1 MNAYSLDLRERVVA
15 AAEAGTPHAE
25 IVRTFRVGVATI
37 GRYLRRHRRGESL
50 AAKPRPGMRPQIG
63 AAQAEALEGQLRA
76 VGTDASLDEHC
87 ARWQQEQGVAVS
99 VSTMSRALARVAG
112 WTRKKRR

>member
-25 IVRTFRVGVATI
+25 IVRIFRVGVATI
-37 GRYLRRHRRGESL
+37 GRYLRRHRQGESL
-50 AAKPRPGMRPQIG
+50 AAKPRPGLRPQIG
-63 AAQAEALEGQLRA
+63 AAQAEALEAQLQVA
-76 VGTDASLDEHC
+76 GTDASLAEHC
-87 ARWQQEQGVAVS
+87 ARWQREQGVAVS